1 MVFFCWAVI
10 VLLMAIG
17 FWGCFVNKVP
27 GPVFVVLAM
36 LVAMFGCDVN
46 FGWDSIAVVTGLAVG
61 SIVLSKVLVKY
72 VKKMH
77 EFSRRASIGTTIG
90 SLLGLLLCVGVSS
103 VQNAFLVILLVL
115 LFLIGIPFI
124 LAFLLELTN
133 KKGATEALLSAGAA
147 TCAYLADT
155 CLKLIVFCYA
165 IYAMFAINLS

>member
-1 MVFFCWAVI
+1 
-10 VLLMAIG
+10 MAIG